1 MKTPVLAIVALVAG
15 KPEACRKAAAPA
27 AKPEACRKLAGGVSH
42 RKIAHPKSA
51 PDGAVEDSGTPAGV
65 HSVFNSFRGLRSF
78 LASPPANFRAA
89 FRAVGRLLALRKGFA
104 VILTAAALAACQKPT
119 AENTDPPP
127 ENGAQYKKDKG
138 LALTDSMKKA
148 IALKVAEVEESKV
161 APSFTVALHVIAD
174 GGSIQRVAFSPTAN
188 AASGWL
194 TAEQAALV
202 KTGME
207 VELRAEAPG
216 APRETGVVKRVEKA
230 PYQMLGDFEVTVES
244 TTPLETGARV
254 LATFHAPAGEAV
266 TAIPRS
272 ALLKTAEGHFV
283 YAVNAGFYVRTPVKV
298 GALSDDH
305 AEITDGLYTG
315 DQVVVSPV
323 MSLWLAE
330 LQVLRGGKACCLEK

>member
-1 MKTPVLAIVALVAG
+1 MKTLILIL
-15 KPEACRKAAAPA
+15 AAA
-27 AKPEACRKLAGGVSH
+27 
-42 RKIAHPKSA
+42 
-51 PDGAVEDSGTPAGV
+51 T
-65 HSVFNSFRGLRSF
+65 
-78 LASPPANFRAA
+78 
-89 FRAVGRLLALRKGFA
+89 
-104 VILTAAALAACQKPT
+104 LAACQKPT
-119 AENTDPPP
+119 AENTGQPP

-138 LALTDSMKKA
+138 LALTEAMKKA
-148 IALKVAEVEESKV
+148 IALKVAEVEETKV
-161 APSFTVALHVIAD
+161 APSFTVALHVMAD
-174 GGSIQRVAFSPTAN
+174 GGGIQRVAFSPTAN

-254 LATFHAPAGEAV
+254 LATFHGPAGEAV

-272 ALLKTAEGHFV
+272 ALLKTAEGSFV
-283 YAVNAGFYVRTPVKV
+283 YALNGEFYVRTPVKV
-298 GALSDDH
+298 GAVSDDH

-315 DQVVVSPV
+315 DQIVVSPV

-330 LQVLRGGKACCLEK
+330 LQVLRGGKACSCGI

>member
-1 MKTPVLAIVALVAG
+1 MKTLIL
-15 KPEACRKAAAPA
+15 
-27 AKPEACRKLAGGVSH
+27 
-42 RKIAHPKSA
+42 
-51 PDGAVEDSGTPAGV
+51 
-65 HSVFNSFRGLRSF
+65 
-78 LASPPANFRAA
+78 
-89 FRAVGRLLALRKGFA
+89 
-104 VILTAAALAACQKPT
+104 ILTAATLAACQKPT
-119 AENTDPPP
+119 AEHSGQPP

-138 LALTDSMKKA
+138 LALTEAMKKA
-148 IALKVAEVEESKV
+148 IALKVAEVEETKV
-161 APSFTVALHVIAD
+161 APSFTVALHVMAD
-174 GGSIQRVAFSPTAN
+174 GIQRVAFSPTAN

-216 APRETGVVKRVEKA
+216 APREAGVVKRVEKA

-266 TAIPRS
+266 AAIPRS

-283 YAVNAGFYVRTPVKV
+283 YALNGEFYVRTPVKV
-298 GALSDDH
+298 GAVSDDH

-315 DQVVVSPV
+315 DQIVVSPV

-330 LQVLRGGKACCLEK
+330 LQVLRGGKACSCGQ